1 MYTTEYSKKTVLPP
15 MALLKNL
22 RQKTTYRPAG
32 FTAGKKES
40 QADSQ
45 AVYQAVIFL
54 CELDPSSFKDW

>member
-1 MYTTEYSKKTVLPP
+1 
-15 MALLKNL
+15 MAPLKNL

-54 CELDPSSFKDW
+54 CELDPSSFKDWWDV